1 MADCISIGILS
12 IPSATAVLGLVPCVS
27 LLYRRDRATANH
39 IPEPLFCSWAYL
51 PLHGIRPT

>member
-27 LLYRRDRATANH
+27 LLYHRDRATTNQSS
-39 IPEPLFCSWAYL
+39 EPSSYSWAYL